1 MAQNYQQRLTERS
14 RKAYYNSDTVKKWLD
29 WNILFNEKA
38 SAQDKNT
45 FINNLE
51 TSIDK
56 KIAVY
61 NSSTRKHFRVDYH
74 VVYCPCDSLLTN
86 LNATRALGAT
96 GSVTPPT
103 PPGTHGSGDTVSQN
117 LPIDKDP
124 PLGEGKDILN
134 IVE

>member
-1 MAQNYQQRLTERS
+1 MKKSNPLLKRKSSRIFRAGIFLSLILFLQVFVLNSMAQNYQQRLTERS

-74 VVYCPCDSLLTN
+74 VVYCPC
-86 LNATRALGAT
+86 
-96 GSVTPPT
+96 
-103 PPGTHGSGDTVSQN
+103 
-117 LPIDKDP
+117 
-124 PLGEGKDILN
+124 
-134 IVE
+134 